1 MADPYYDLQSLGLA
15 GSRADLTPKTVD
27 CTKKPCLAIYAPKGK
42 GKSGVIDALELVVS
56 KDGTLD
62 RLGQKAIHNQA
73 GPLALVHNMAADS
86 GIDAFVSILFHCGDA
101 HHEGSRP
108 ATGKREIPAAARVIA
123 EQFVVYPLVRGHGLR
138 RFVRSEEHTSELQ
151 SLMR

>member
-1 MADPYYDLQSLGLA
+1 MTEPAYHLQSLCLSGF
-15 GSRADLTPKTVD
+15 RAYLTPKTFD
-27 CTKKPCLAIYAPKGK
+27 FTKKPCLAIYAPNGK
-42 GKSGVIDALELVVS
+42 GKSSVIDALEFVFS

-101 HHEGSRP
+101 H
-108 ATGKREIPAAARVIA
+108 
-123 EQFVVYPLVRGHGLR
+123 
-138 RFVRSEEHTSELQ
+138 RSEAHPSELQ
-151 SLMR
+151 SLMRISYAVF